1 MKSRFFAAGISALVI
16 SVPVA
21 AQVQRPSAD
30 TTAAQTQEATRRL
43 VEGFETSLRGAIGS
57 AATQLTKR
65 VREAIPQTP
74 IDLQFQTEPL
84 VNGVV
89 LPDGSP
95 VFHVLIPAIQD
106 VQQRLIPMMASP
118 PRQSQQGPGM
128 RPVAGGTVVEPD
140 SSAPRVPPLTD
151 PNGEYTA
158 FTHAA
163 LIDAVLD
170 QGPSVPVPPDK
181 YLTVIAGELIV
192 IPSPFTPRSRF
203 LIVQIKGEDLLA
215 LRQNTLSRDDARAKI
230 KESRY

>member
-1 MKSRFFAAGISALVI
+1 MLALSLPAV
-16 SVPVA
+16 
-21 AQVQRPSAD
+21 AQVQKPSAD
-30 TTAAQTQEATRRL
+30 APAAQTQDATRRL
-43 VEGFETSLRGAIGS
+43 VEGFERSLRGAIDS
-57 AATQLTKR
+57 AASQLTKR
-65 VREAIPQTP
+65 VREAIPQAQ

-95 VFHVLIPAIQD
+95 VFQVLIPLIQD

-118 PRQSQQGPGM
+118 RPQYQQGPGAT
-128 RPVAGGTVVEPD
+128 RVAGGSVVEPD
-140 SSAPRVPPLTD
+140 SNAPRVPPLTD

-170 QGPSVPVPPDK
+170 QGHSVPVPSDK
-181 YLTVIAGELIV
+181 YLTVIAGELIM

-203 LIVQIKGEDLLA
+203 LILQIKGDDLLA
-215 LRQNTLSRDDARAKI
+215 LRQNLLSREDARAKI
-230 KESRY
+230 KESKY